1 MLRLRDIMTREVMVV
16 SPQATLREAVDALAE
31 QHVSGAPVLVGDTVV
46 GVITASDIL
55 DFQAGMGPVPR
66 DRDDEA
72 EDDELEKPQPPEW
85 QLENEPAGTYFTE
98 LWAGAGAEVSERFAS
113 TETREWDVLA
123 EHTVAEA
130 MSRGVRSLRP
140 EASVQ
145 AAAALMINAGIHRV
159 LVMEGERL
167 CGIVSTM
174 DVTRAVADQRLE
186 PRRFVFGRPAGWRA
200 RP

>member
-1 MLRLRDIMTREVMVV
+1 MLRLRDIMTREVLVL
-16 SPQATLREAVDALAE
+16 SPQATLREAVDALAQ
-31 QHVSGAPVLVGDTVV
+31 QHVSGAPVLEGDTVV

-55 DFQAGMGPVPR
+55 DFQAGMAPQPR
-66 DRDDEA
+66 DRD
-72 EDDELEKPQPPEW
+72 EDPDFDELEPEPPSE
-85 QLENEPAGTYFTE
+85 LENDPPGTYFTE
-98 LWAGAGAEVSERFAS
+98 LWAGAGAEVAERFAS

-159 LVMEGERL
+159 LVMEGDRL

-186 PRRFVFGRPAGWRA
+186 PRRFVFGRPSRGRT